1 MINLIYIIINKDNML
16 KDMKINNNNI
26 NLKKIN
32 YIKLYLRK
40 IKILI
45 IDLYFIIIRIQHK
58 YW

>member
-32 YIKLYLRK
+32 YIKL
-40 IKILI
+40 
-45 IDLYFIIIRIQHK
+45 
-58 YW
+58 

>member
-16 KDMKINNNNI
+16 KDMKINNNNNI

-32 YIKLYLRK
+32 YIKLYIRK

-45 IDLYFIIIRIQHK
+45 IDLYIIIIRIQHK
-58 YW
+58 Y

>member
-26 NLKKIN
+26 NLKKNN
-32 YIKLYLRK
+32 YIKLQIRK

-45 IDLYFIIIRIQHK
+45 IDLYIIIIRIQHK
-58 YW
+58 Y